1 MEMASELSQR
11 SKKTIFGMIAVAKG
25 LHRSM
30 QRVFGGSG
38 LQLFVPENELKAG
51 DDLTSA
57 QLSPATV
64 EERPLLTATADEEH
78 LPFKALWS
86 LLFNSKLRLYVEP
99 EALHNMWNDLKN
111 SYKRADLQPALLLG
125 IVMSQSSHG
134 PFGSGHH
141 QWTKQQTA
149 ELLAESMT
157 TSDFENIRE
166 SMTRDRYGDTTDIP
180 ESPSD
185 LPDIPSVA
193 NFPIF
198 AKQKSWFQA
207 VVALYRLALDWSL
220 DSVILGK
227 AVELTK
233 GLDSDDRMMD
243 DGEDH
248 EDAAG
253 HGPADDHARPQTRKE
268 LDELKGTFSNKLVM
282 TYHYHQDPM
291 LPLEFKAMFW
301 ASRPLLHEYEATLD
315 IQKDGQEKTLRW
327 RAARAKGQTWWPT
340 VVKTMCSINDPETM
354 KMLHIPLT
362 ARENDFGLDVHKQ
375 ILEKYSKLCIEISS
389 ARSWS
394 QCQYTICVPNMFAI
408 VHHESFEHR
417 ERGMNVLKRIWE
429 AVLNAE
435 KVLSHPDT
443 RADVRASLKQVLD
456 HMAWH
461 KGQVAR
467 ELFLVCQQGE
477 WKAGDQ
483 QIRQL
488 GFYLFGTPANTKHF
502 LEDTFA
508 HLADIVKRMV
518 RNCKISKNLICS
530 YKLSFSLPSAISC
543 QCFFWFLPIPFIYF
557 YGYYS

>member
-1 MEMASELSQR
+1 
-11 SKKTIFGMIAVAKG
+11 
-25 LHRSM
+25 
-30 QRVFGGSG
+30 
-38 LQLFVPENELKAG
+38 
-51 DDLTSA
+51 
-57 QLSPATV
+57 
-64 EERPLLTATADEEH
+64 
-78 LPFKALWS
+78 
-86 LLFNSKLRLYVEP
+86 
-99 EALHNMWNDLKN
+99 
-111 SYKRADLQPALLLG
+111 
-125 IVMSQSSHG
+125 
-134 PFGSGHH
+134 
-141 QWTKQQTA
+141 
-149 ELLAESMT
+149 
-157 TSDFENIRE
+157 
-166 SMTRDRYGDTTDIP
+166 
-180 ESPSD
+180 
-185 LPDIPSVA
+185 
-193 NFPIF
+193 
-198 AKQKSWFQA
+198 
-207 VVALYRLALDWSL
+207 
-220 DSVILGK
+220 
-227 AVELTK
+227 
-233 GLDSDDRMMD
+233 
-243 DGEDH
+243 
-248 EDAAG
+248 
-253 HGPADDHARPQTRKE
+253 
-268 LDELKGTFSNKLVM
+268 
-282 TYHYHQDPM
+282 
-291 LPLEFKAMFW
+291 
-301 ASRPLLHEYEATLD
+301 
-315 IQKDGQEKTLRW
+315 
-327 RAARAKGQTWWPT
+327 
-340 VVKTMCSINDPETM
+340 MCSINDPETM

-362 ARENDFGLDVHKQ
+362 AGENDFGLDVHKQ

-488 GFYLFGTPANTKHF
+488 GFYLCGTPANTKHF

-557 YGYYS
+557 YGYYSWITIPAIK